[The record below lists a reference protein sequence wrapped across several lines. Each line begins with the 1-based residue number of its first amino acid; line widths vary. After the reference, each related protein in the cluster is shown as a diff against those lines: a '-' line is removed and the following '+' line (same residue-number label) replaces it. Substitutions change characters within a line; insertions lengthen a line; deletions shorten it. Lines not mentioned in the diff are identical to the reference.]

1 VVLAH
6 PLGGAFNI
14 PPAGGAFPQPLPN
27 LPGIPVDGGLHT
39 VDLGNHQFNRD
50 NANGFMFTF
59 GPARRYVASLE
70 SDGITAMSSLPG
82 GESGVPDSPFYVNLL
97 RRWLSNEAFPLRTD
111 AVDVPR

>member
-1 VVLAH
+1 
-6 PLGGAFNI
+6 
-14 PPAGGAFPQPLPN
+14 
-27 LPGIPVDGGLHT
+27 